1 MLYTRLNSVSSGRI
15 YTVVSFSLLSLSFHL
30 FPGTIKSN
38 VFQLKFYRYS
48 TKHMFSLKL
57 LKNLMFEFRFVNLL
71 RFHVSLSRRNVWSE
85 FQTLVNSSFALELNS
100 NSTVFSVNLET
111 RHSNSLLLFLFRV
124 NSKLTHFHSSLQ

>member
-57 LKNLMFEFRFVNLL
+57 LKKLMFESRFVNLL

-85 FQTLVNSSFALELNS
+85 FQTLVNSSFQLKLYSLLDN
-100 NSTVFSVNLET
+100 FHRKQQT
-111 RHSNSLLLFLFRV
+111 RHSNSLLLFLFCA